1 MRPYLQALTVAAL
14 AITLSAAALAGDI
27 YRYIDADGHVIY
39 VDRPSGDPSEQRLAI
54 ASKPTDRATVQARIQ
69 ARVDARNA
77 APEAGANTPE
87 QPTRGEARDKRE
99 ERQQNCQMYR
109 DRLEQYVQSNRLY
122 RVDEQGERAYLNE
135 DEIRA
140 ARDSVAQ
147 QIQEHCDT

>member
-14 AITLSAAALAGDI
+14 AISLSAAALAGDI
-27 YRYIDADGHVIY
+27 YKYIDADGHVIY

-69 ARVDARNA
+69 ARNA
-77 APEAGANTPE
+77 AREAGANTPK
-87 QPTRGEARDKRE
+87 QPTREEPRDERE
-99 ERQQNCQMYR
+99 ERQQNCQMFR

-122 RVDEQGERAYLNE
+122 RKDSQGERVYLKE

>member
-27 YRYIDADGHVIY
+27 YKYIDADGHVIY
-39 VDRPSGDPSEQRLAI
+39 VDRPSGDPSEQLLAI

-69 ARVDARNA
+69 ARNA
-77 APEAGANTPE
+77 AREAGAITPK
-87 QPTRGEARDKRE
+87 QPTREEPRDERE
-99 ERQQNCQMYR
+99 ERQQNCQMFR

-122 RVDEQGERAYLNE
+122 RQDSQGERVYLKE

>member
-69 ARVDARNA
+69 ARNA
-77 APEAGANTPE
+77 AREAGANTPKK
-87 QPTRGEARDKRE
+87 PTREEPRDERE
-99 ERQQNCQMYR
+99 ERQQNCQMFR

-122 RVDEQGERAYLNE
+122 RKDSQGERVYL
-135 DEIRA
+135 DEEQMRA
-140 ARDSVAQ
+140 ARDAVEQ

>member
-1 MRPYLQALTVAAL
+1 MRPYLQALTVAAV
-14 AITLSAAALAGDI
+14 AVTLSAAALASEI
-27 YRYIDADGHVIY
+27 YKYIDADGHVIY
-39 VDRPSGDPSEQRLAI
+39 VDRPSGDPTEQRLAI

-69 ARVDARNA
+69 ARNA
-77 APEAGANTPE
+77 AREAGANTPK
-87 QPTRGEARDKRE
+87 QPTREEPRDERE
-99 ERQQNCQMYR
+99 ERQQNCQMFR

-122 RVDEQGERAYLNE
+122 RVDEQGERDYLNE

>member
-27 YRYIDADGHVIY
+27 YKYIDADGHVIY

-69 ARVDARNA
+69 ARNA
-77 APEAGANTPE
+77 AREAGANTPK
-87 QPTRGEARDKRE
+87 QPTREEPRDERE
-99 ERQQNCQMYR
+99 ERQQNCQMFR

-122 RVDEQGERAYLNE
+122 RKDSQGERVYLKE